1 MSPWR
6 RVRAAFRG
14 AGRRDAGQ
22 SGFTIPEMLIGAL
35 LATAAA
41 TLIATAIYQ
50 LSVASRDGRNRLV
63 ALGDVQN
70 AALWIGSDTSEAQS
84 FTAGSGATYGTLTTS
99 DVTLE
104 YRYSYSSSDKSL
116 VREVL
121 VSGSP
126 TNTQRI
132 ARNIASQGD
141 VTFSLSGTLLTVT
154 ITATSATL
162 SESATLNAS
171 MRVR

>member
-1 MSPWR
+1 MKPQRSP
-6 RVRAAFRG
+6 RAA
-14 AGRRDAGQ
+14 GQ
-22 SGFTIPEMLIGAL
+22 AGFTIPEMLIGAL

-50 LSVASRDGRNRLV
+50 LSVASLDGRNRLT

-84 FTAGSGATYGTLTTS
+84 FAAGSGTTYGTLTTS
-99 DVTLE
+99 DVTVQ
-104 YRYSYSSSDKSL
+104 YRYSYSSSNKSL

-132 ARNIASQGD
+132 ARNIAAQGD

-154 ITATSATL
+154 IKATSATL

>member
-1 MSPWR
+1 MSPWP

-22 SGFTIPEMLIGAL
+22 SGFTIPELLIGAL

-99 DVTLE
+99 DATIQ
-104 YRYSYSSSDKSL
+104 YRYSYSSSDTSL

-141 VTFSLSGTLLTVT
+141 VTFSLNGTLLTVT
-154 ITATSATL
+154 ITSTSATL

>member
-1 MSPWR
+1 MSPWP

-22 SGFTIPEMLIGAL
+22 SGFPTPELLIGAL

-99 DVTLE
+99 DATIQ
-104 YRYSYSSSDKSL
+104 YRYSYSSSHTSL
-116 VREVL
+116 VREGL

-132 ARNIASQGD
+132 ARNIAAQGD
-141 VTFSLSGTLLTVT
+141 VTFSLTGTLLTVT
-154 ITATSATL
+154 ITSTSATL

>member
-6 RVRAAFRG
+6 RVRAAIRG
-14 AGRRDAGQ
+14 AGRRSAGQ
-22 SGFTIPEMLIGAL
+22 AGFTIPEMLIGAL

-99 DVTLE
+99 DVTVE

-121 VSGSP
+121 VSGNP
-126 TNTQRI
+126 TNTQQI
-132 ARNIASQGD
+132 ARNIAAQGD

-154 ITATSATL
+154 ITSTSATL